1 MEKKVDIVVLG
12 ARFAKIRKKWGW
24 SQAQVAKE
32 SGLSPNVVSRIEK
45 GKRVFSDEFFKMQQF
60 YLRSISPVLYFTEDF
75 DVNCDWNSAEMCGQ
89 AISKAKVQIMRDDFK
104 KEREEKSK
112 EYVDRMNN
120 IIEYLSLT
128 S

>member
-32 SGLSPNVVSRIEK
+32 SGLSPNVVSMIEK
-45 GKRVFSDEFFKMQQF
+45 GKKVFSDEFFKMQQF
-60 YLRSISPVLYFTEDF
+60 YLKSISPVLYFTEDF

-120 IIEYLSLT
+120 IIECLSLT

>member
-12 ARFAKIRKKWGW
+12 ERFAKIRKKWGW

-32 SGLSPNVVSRIEK
+32 SGLSPNVVSMIEK
-45 GKRVFSDEFFKMQQF
+45 GKKVFSDEFFKMQQF
-60 YLRSISPVLYFTEDF
+60 YLKSISPVLYFTENF
-75 DVNCDWNSAEMCGQ
+75 DVNCDWNSAEMAGQ

-104 KEREEKSK
+104 KEMEEKSK